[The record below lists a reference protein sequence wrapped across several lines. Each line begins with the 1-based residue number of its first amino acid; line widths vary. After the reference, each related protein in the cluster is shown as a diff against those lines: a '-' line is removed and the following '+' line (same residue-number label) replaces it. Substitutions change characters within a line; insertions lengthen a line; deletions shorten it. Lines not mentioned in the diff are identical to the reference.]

1 MSKFVQAITLEPLA
15 FKGETITATVKPIK
29 RKLYSQLLPVMLD
42 IKKIRDEN
50 PDADQAAFGQDARVQ
65 AAMGRAVDIAAPELA
80 EYIAEFKGP
89 TDADG
94 KPVPLA
100 TVLEAAYFFEVALY
114 LVMGVLNTANVQE
127 GAAGE
132 SARPSAA

>member
-1 MSKFVQAITLEPLA
+1 MSKFVQSVALEPLQ
-15 FKGETITATVKPIK
+15 FRGETVSATVRPIK

-42 IKKIRDEN
+42 IKKARDEN
-50 PDADQAAFGQDARVQ
+50 PDADQAAFGQNPRVQ
-65 AAMGRAVDIAAPELA
+65 EAMGRAVDIAAPHIA

-89 TDADG
+89 TDAEG
-94 KPVPLA
+94 KAVPLA

-127 GAAGE
+127 GAVGE